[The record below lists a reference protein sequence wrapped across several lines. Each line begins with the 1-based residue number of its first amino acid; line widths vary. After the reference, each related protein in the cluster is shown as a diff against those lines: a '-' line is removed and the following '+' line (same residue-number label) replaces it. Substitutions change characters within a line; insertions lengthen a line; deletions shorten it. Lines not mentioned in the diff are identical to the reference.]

1 MSIIVIIM
9 VIGTIILI
17 EVLAVGEKV
26 PIVPIE
32 KSYILYK
39 YGTYITIMRNYNVK
53 RVEIKMRV
61 QDTRLS
67 PSSFRC
73 IIRHLYNHMHCFEFI
88 IER

>member
-9 VIGTIILI
+9 VIGTVILT
-17 EVLAVGEKV
+17 EVLVVGEKV

-32 KSYILYK
+32 KSYILCK
-39 YGTYITIMRNYNVK
+39 YGTYVTIMRNYNAI

-67 PSSFRC
+67 PSSFPC
-73 IIRHLYNHMHCFEFI
+73 IIRHLYNHMHCCEFI